1 MPAQR
6 RRRRYVD
13 ADVAAVVPPQAGELI
28 RKHGNNRDALQAAAA
43 HIIGKDA
50 NASRH

>member
-1 MPAQR
+1 LSPARIANLACDQLLLR
-6 RRRRYVD
+6 ART
-13 ADVAAVVPPQAGELI
+13 
-28 RKHGNNRDALQAAAA
+28 HGNNRDALESAAA

>member
-1 MPAQR
+1 MLTRMWPQSS
-6 RRRRYVD
+6 D
-13 ADVAAVVPPQAGELI
+13 QAGELI
-28 RKHGNNRDALQAAAA
+28 RKHGNNRDALEAAAA